1 MLTLRFEG
9 NSAAKRFKK
18 LTFMTKHIDLGAETV
33 AFVRSRLME
42 VVGENPENLKRVE
55 LNMKEVKEQIFR
67 LFYDY
72 QVVRGW
78 PHVAERTSDIL
89 GMSRAHVYEM
99 LKK

>member
-1 MLTLRFEG
+1 MRQ
-9 NSAAKRFKK
+9 
-18 LTFMTKHIDLGAETV
+18 HIDLGAETV

-78 PHVAERTSDIL
+78 PHVADRTADIL
-89 GMSRAHVYEM
+89 GIDRKTVYRKT
-99 LKK
+99 KK

>member
-1 MLTLRFEG
+1 MRQY
-9 NSAAKRFKK
+9 
-18 LTFMTKHIDLGAETV
+18 IDLGAETV

-78 PHVAERTSDIL
+78 PHVAANTADIL
-89 GMSRAHVYEM
+89 GLDERTVRR
-99 LKK
+99 LRKIVR

>member
-1 MLTLRFEG
+1 MRQ
-9 NSAAKRFKK
+9 
-18 LTFMTKHIDLGAETV
+18 HIDLGAETV

-78 PHVAERTSDIL
+78 PHVADLTADIL
-89 GMSRAHVYEM
+89 GIDRKTVYRKT
-99 LKK
+99 KK

>member
-1 MLTLRFEG
+1 MKNQHF
-9 NSAAKRFKK
+9 
-18 LTFMTKHIDLGAETV
+18 DLGAETV

-42 VVGENPENLKRVE
+42 VVGENPENLKKVE
-55 LNMKEVKEQIFR
+55 CNMKEVKEQIFR